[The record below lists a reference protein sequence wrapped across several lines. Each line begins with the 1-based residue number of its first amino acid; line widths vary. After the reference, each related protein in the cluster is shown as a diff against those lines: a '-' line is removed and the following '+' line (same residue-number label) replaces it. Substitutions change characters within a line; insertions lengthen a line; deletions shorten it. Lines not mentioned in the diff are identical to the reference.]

1 MPLDKAA
8 LIEGAIDYIRKNAIV
23 VTSKKGKEYLT
34 VPNFSQAVTGKT
46 IGMLSFAY
54 SALRD
59 HDPAVEGQRAT
70 LTAEQALSR
79 MTDVERAAILA
90 KFAAPAKK

>member
-1 MPLDKAA
+1 MPINKDA
-8 LIEGAIDYIRKNAIV
+8 LVEGAIDYIRKNAIV

-34 VPNFSQAVTGKT
+34 VPNFSQAVTGNT

-59 HDPAVEGQRAT
+59 HDPQAESQRAT
-70 LTAEQALSR
+70 LNINSQVEKLTPEQKQALL
-79 MTDVERAAILA
+79 ERLMAE
-90 KFAAPAKK
+90 